1 MLHNTTPYPIHSSF
15 YITFNLVPIGSA
27 FRELVDF
34 LHAPDSVET
43 VGVGDDG
50 CQFLRVGWINE
61 IDLGKL
67 SECLEIEEEF
77 AVP

>member
-1 MLHNTTPYPIHSSF
+1 
-15 YITFNLVPIGSA
+15 
-27 FRELVDF
+27 
-34 LHAPDSVET
+34 VET